1 MIDIDGFLNYMY
13 EEELSENTRNSYI
26 FAVKS
31 FAKKFDEVSKQ
42 NIVAWKQELMESK
55 SPQTVNLRLTAIEK
69 YCKYKNQKIDVK
81 RIKVHKMHSIE
92 NVITAEEYQRL
103 LDGLINDGYMN
114 HAIII
119 VLMAK
124 TGARISEVLRF
135 RKKDLSKDYIDIK
148 TKGKIRRIY
157 FPESLKV
164 QIKDWIADKKDD
176 DYLCCN
182 HYGVQITSRGVAG
195 FLISSAEKYNIPK
208 SHLHPHAFRHMFAIE
223 FLKRNSNISLL
234 ADILGHS
241 GINTT
246 MIYLRMS
253 QQQQKSEI
261 DKAVN
266 W

>member
-1 MIDIDGFLNYMY
+1 MIDIDGFVQYMY
-13 EEELSENTRNSYI
+13 DEELSENTRESYV
-26 FAVKS
+26 FAVKD
-31 FAKKFDEVSKQ
+31 FAEKFDDISKQ
-42 NIVAWKQELMESK
+42 NVIAWKQELMGSK

-103 LDGLINDGYMN
+103 LDGFIENN
-114 HAIII
+114 EIHRAIII
-119 VLMAK
+119 VLLAK
-124 TGARISEVLRF
+124 TGARISEVLRLK
-135 RKKDLSKDYIDIK
+135 KKDLQKDHIDMK
-148 TKGKIRRIY
+148 TKGKVRRIY
-157 FPESLKV
+157 FPESLKA
-164 QIKDWIADKKDD
+164 QIKDWISDMKDD
-176 DYLCCN
+176 DYLCRN
-182 HYGVQITSRGVAG
+182 YHGKRITSRGVSG
-195 FLISSAEKYNIPK
+195 FLADSAEKYNIPK

-234 ADILGHS
+234 ADVLGHS
-241 GINTT
+241 GVNTT

-253 QQQQKSEI
+253 QQDQKAEI